1 MTTPRKPRLPVRNSA
16 KDEIMKQ
23 KCYVAEEIMKKLTM
37 EVPMGSWA
45 CPEEAVPEPMPKAEC
60 ALVPP
65 TIPPVPAMVPA
76 AIPQAPIE
84 DIPEYRELWPVIWDH
99 VELLI
104 ALPGQMEVQFIKNR
118 LDSTCSGI

>member
-1 MTTPRKPRLPVRNSA
+1 
-16 KDEIMKQ
+16 
-23 KCYVAEEIMKKLTM
+23 M

-65 TIPPVPAMVPA
+65 TIPPVPAIVPA

-84 DIPEYRELWPVIWDH
+84 DIPE
-99 VELLI
+99 
-104 ALPGQMEVQFIKNR
+104 
-118 LDSTCSGI
+118 

>member
-1 MTTPRKPRLPVRNSA
+1 
-16 KDEIMKQ
+16 
-23 KCYVAEEIMKKLTM
+23 M

-84 DIPEYRELWPVIWDH
+84 DIPEYRELWPVIWDQ
-99 VELLI
+99 VELLM
-104 ALPGQMEVQFIKNR
+104 ALPGQMEVQFIKTDWTALVQASDFYPFMVQAQTSLAVCNQHKIFAV
-118 LDSTCSGI
+118 LSI